1 MESTDNKNKR
11 DDRIG
16 MSMMMNCGMRA
27 TIINYR
33 TCNDIDVQFKDGIIV
48 KHKKFKCFQKGEIM
62 NPNLWKNRR
71 EGMSLMMNCG
81 MKATITKY
89 SKAHDINIQFED
101 GTIIKHQNF
110 RKFQNGQIAYPNL
123 WKNRREGMS
132 LMMNCGMKATIIN
145 YRNTSDID
153 VQFEDG
159 YIIRH
164 TTYYAFSNRAVNNPK
179 AYGIPGISRNEYA
192 LQYILKP
199 YGFKK
204 SEKGSL
210 KSLGLGRLELD
221 LYNPNLNGHRIAI
234 EYDGY
239 FTCNRYGHTKNKD
252 LKKNKKC
259 YNANITLIRI
269 REPQLCELNSTSI
282 DYKLNSSAIMS
293 QDFLNIINQIIN
305 FLNKNFKAKIP
316 TVKEIPK
323 DDILL
328 NFAHECYGY
337 NHSNRVG
344 MTLMMNCGM
353 KAKIIKYENS
363 MDIDVQFEDGTIVK
377 HKGFGAFQ
385 KGGISNPNLLKNKRE
400 GTSLKMN
407 CGMRATIINYSN
419 CNDINVQFE
428 DGTIVKH
435 KTFRCFQKGGIDNP
449 NISIKNKR
457 NGMTLT
463 MNCGMKA
470 TIIEYRNSCDIDIQ
484 FEDGTI
490 VKNKE
495 FKSFQKGEIM
505 NTNISIK
512 DKRIGT
518 SLMMNCGM
526 RATIIEYRNSCD
538 IDIQFEDGTIVR
550 HKTFRNYGNGAIS
563 NPNISII
570 RTNSLKDKRKGMSK
584 KMHCGMKATIIKYR
598 NTSDIDVQFEDGTI
612 VKHKG
617 FGAFQKRNIK
627 NPNVSIK
634 DKRIGTSLMMNC
646 GMRATI
652 IEYRNSCDI
661 DIQFED
667 GTCIKHKRFEN
678 FQRGKIMNPNISMVK
693 TNPLK
698 DERKGMSLM
707 MNCGMEAMII
717 EYRYARD
724 IDVQFKDGTI
734 VKNRTFG
741 CFQKGE
747 IANPSIKAKRNM
759 TSLSSNKKI

>member
-62 NPNLWKNRR
+62 NPNWSKN
-71 EGMSLMMNCG
+71 
-81 MKATITKY
+81 K
-89 SKAHDINIQFED
+89 
-101 GTIIKHQNF
+101 
-110 RKFQNGQIAYPNL
+110 
-123 WKNRREGMS
+123 REGMS

-470 TIIEYRNSCDIDIQ
+470 TIIEYRNAHDIDIQ

-495 FKSFQKGEIM
+495 FKSFQK
-505 NTNISIK
+505 
-512 DKRIGT
+512 R
-518 SLMMNCGM
+518 
-526 RATIIEYRNSCD
+526 
-538 IDIQFEDGTIVR
+538 
-550 HKTFRNYGNGAIS
+550 
-563 NPNISII
+563 
-570 RTNSLKDKRKGMSK
+570 
-584 KMHCGMKATIIKYR
+584 
-598 NTSDIDVQFEDGTI
+598 
-612 VKHKG
+612 
-617 FGAFQKRNIK
+617 
-627 NPNVSIK
+627 
-634 DKRIGTSLMMNC
+634 
-646 GMRATI
+646 
-652 IEYRNSCDI
+652 
-661 DIQFED
+661 
-667 GTCIKHKRFEN
+667 
-678 FQRGKIMNPNISMVK
+678 
-693 TNPLK
+693 
-698 DERKGMSLM
+698 
-707 MNCGMEAMII
+707 
-717 EYRYARD
+717 
-724 IDVQFKDGTI
+724 
-734 VKNRTFG
+734 
-741 CFQKGE
+741 
-747 IANPSIKAKRNM
+747 
-759 TSLSSNKKI
+759 

>member
-1 MESTDNKNKR
+1 
-11 DDRIG
+11 
-16 MSMMMNCGMRA
+16 MRPL
-27 TIINYR
+27 Y
-33 TCNDIDVQFKDGIIV
+33 
-48 KHKKFKCFQKGEIM
+48 
-62 NPNLWKNRR
+62 
-71 EGMSLMMNCG
+71 
-81 MKATITKY
+81 
-89 SKAHDINIQFED
+89 
-101 GTIIKHQNF
+101 
-110 RKFQNGQIAYPNL
+110 
-123 WKNRREGMS
+123 
-132 LMMNCGMKATIIN
+132 CGMKATIIN

-363 MDIDVQFEDGTIVK
+363 MDIDVQFEDGT
-377 HKGFGAFQ
+377 
-385 KGGISNPNLLKNKRE
+385 
-400 GTSLKMN
+400 
-407 CGMRATIINYSN
+407 
-419 CNDINVQFE
+419 
-428 DGTIVKH
+428 
-435 KTFRCFQKGGIDNP
+435 
-449 NISIKNKR
+449 
-457 NGMTLT
+457 
-463 MNCGMKA
+463 
-470 TIIEYRNSCDIDIQ
+470 
-484 FEDGTI
+484 
-490 VKNKE
+490 
-495 FKSFQKGEIM
+495 
-505 NTNISIK
+505 
-512 DKRIGT
+512 
-518 SLMMNCGM
+518 
-526 RATIIEYRNSCD
+526 
-538 IDIQFEDGTIVR
+538 
-550 HKTFRNYGNGAIS
+550 
-563 NPNISII
+563 
-570 RTNSLKDKRKGMSK
+570 
-584 KMHCGMKATIIKYR
+584 
-598 NTSDIDVQFEDGTI
+598 
-612 VKHKG
+612 
-617 FGAFQKRNIK
+617 
-627 NPNVSIK
+627 
-634 DKRIGTSLMMNC
+634 
-646 GMRATI
+646 
-652 IEYRNSCDI
+652 
-661 DIQFED
+661 
-667 GTCIKHKRFEN
+667 CIKHKRFEN

>member
-71 EGMSLMMNCG
+71 EGMS
-81 MKATITKY
+81 
-89 SKAHDINIQFED
+89 
-101 GTIIKHQNF
+101 
-110 RKFQNGQIAYPNL
+110 
-123 WKNRREGMS
+123 
-132 LMMNCGMKATIIN
+132 
-145 YRNTSDID
+145 
-153 VQFEDG
+153 
-159 YIIRH
+159 
-164 TTYYAFSNRAVNNPK
+164 
-179 AYGIPGISRNEYA
+179 
-192 LQYILKP
+192 
-199 YGFKK
+199 
-204 SEKGSL
+204 
-210 KSLGLGRLELD
+210 
-221 LYNPNLNGHRIAI
+221 
-234 EYDGY
+234 
-239 FTCNRYGHTKNKD
+239 
-252 LKKNKKC
+252 
-259 YNANITLIRI
+259 
-269 REPQLCELNSTSI
+269 
-282 DYKLNSSAIMS
+282 
-293 QDFLNIINQIIN
+293 
-305 FLNKNFKAKIP
+305 
-316 TVKEIPK
+316 
-323 DDILL
+323 
-328 NFAHECYGY
+328 
-337 NHSNRVG
+337 
-344 MTLMMNCGM
+344 LMMNCGM

-463 MNCGMKA
+463 MNCGMKT
-470 TIIEYRNSCDIDIQ
+470 TIIEYRNAHDIDIQ

-505 NTNISIK
+505 NTNI
-512 DKRIGT
+512 
-518 SLMMNCGM
+518 
-526 RATIIEYRNSCD
+526 
-538 IDIQFEDGTIVR
+538 
-550 HKTFRNYGNGAIS
+550 
-563 NPNISII
+563 
-570 RTNSLKDKRKGMSK
+570 
-584 KMHCGMKATIIKYR
+584 
-598 NTSDIDVQFEDGTI
+598 
-612 VKHKG
+612 
-617 FGAFQKRNIK
+617 
-627 NPNVSIK
+627 SIK